1 MSTTFAGFSGV
12 PRPRV
17 SLSHALKRLRAPL
30 HTWSPRR
37 RWAIALLIA
46 LVVFSL
52 GAHGWIVADL
62 GRLAASRAALL
73 ASAEHL
79 ADARRALAQL
89 PSLRREAAASDAT
102 PAAIATASRAS
113 KQWTSADDVR
123 VVSELAAQNG
133 VALLA
138 VEPGAA
144 SGTGAQSERPLQLAA
159 RTDFIHLMS
168 FMRGLIELP
177 VLMVPVDVVIKRD
190 GSALSVSAALRVYS
204 GLRPAPASL
213 TTQELADASLD
224 SDDEEDVVFFDPFSP
239 AQMQATI
246 DLPGQPQLRLVGLL
260 HDRARG
266 LALFDTP
273 EGATTVASG
282 QQIGD
287 ERVTRFD
294 TFGITLAKGAAT
306 RTLELVEASS

>member
-17 SLSHALKRLRAPL
+17 SLSHAIKRLRAPL

-52 GAHGWIVADL
+52 GAHVWIVADL

-306 RTLELVEASS
+306 RTLDLAEASS

>member
-133 VALLA
+133 VALLV

-306 RTLELVEASS
+306 RTLDLAEASS

>member
-239 AQMQATI
+239 AQMQATV

-306 RTLELVEASS
+306 RTLELAEASS

>member
-17 SLSHALKRLRAPL
+17 SLSHALRRLRAPL

-89 PSLRREAAASDAT
+89 PSLRREDTASDAT

-204 GLRPAPASL
+204 GLRPAPAGL

-239 AQMQATI
+239 AQMQATV

-260 HDRARG
+260 HDRVRG

-306 RTLELVEASS
+306 RTLDLAEASS

>member
-102 PAAIATASRAS
+102 PAAIVTASRAS

-144 SGTGAQSERPLQLAA
+144 SGTGAQSERPLQLTA

-306 RTLELVEASS
+306 RTLDLAEASS

>member
-1 MSTTFAGFSGV
+1 
-12 PRPRV
+12 
-17 SLSHALKRLRAPL
+17 
-30 HTWSPRR
+30 
-37 RWAIALLIA
+37 
-46 LVVFSL
+46 
-52 GAHGWIVADL
+52 
-62 GRLAASRAALL
+62 
-73 ASAEHL
+73 
-79 ADARRALAQL
+79 
-89 PSLRREAAASDAT
+89 
-102 PAAIATASRAS
+102 
-113 KQWTSADDVR
+113 
-123 VVSELAAQNG
+123 

-168 FMRGLIELP
+168 FMRGLVELP

-306 RTLELVEASS
+306 RTLDLAEASS

>member
-46 LVVFSL
+46 LVVFTL

-239 AQMQATI
+239 SQMQATI

-306 RTLELVEASS
+306 RTLELAEASS

>member
-17 SLSHALKRLRAPL
+17 SLSHAIKRLRAPL

-79 ADARRALAQL
+79 ADAGRALAQL

-204 GLRPAPASL
+204 GLRPVPASL

-246 DLPGQPQLRLVGLL
+246 DWPGQPQLRLVGLL

-306 RTLELVEASS
+306 RTLELAEASS

>member
-17 SLSHALKRLRAPL
+17 SLSHAIKRLRAPL

-102 PAAIATASRAS
+102 PAAIVTASRAS

-168 FMRGLIELP
+168 FMRGLVELP

-239 AQMQATI
+239 AQMQATV
-246 DLPGQPQLRLVGLL
+246 DWPGQPQLRLVGLL

-273 EGATTVASG
+273 DGATTVASG
-282 QQIGD
+282 QQIGN

-306 RTLELVEASS
+306 RTLELAEASS

>member
-1 MSTTFAGFSGV
+1 M
-12 PRPRV
+12 
-17 SLSHALKRLRAPL
+17 
-30 HTWSPRR
+30 
-37 RWAIALLIA
+37 
-46 LVVFSL
+46 
-52 GAHGWIVADL
+52 
-62 GRLAASRAALL
+62 
-73 ASAEHL
+73 
-79 ADARRALAQL
+79 
-89 PSLRREAAASDAT
+89 
-102 PAAIATASRAS
+102 
-113 KQWTSADDVR
+113 R

-204 GLRPAPASL
+204 GLRPASASL

-260 HDRARG
+260 HDRAHG

-306 RTLELVEASS
+306 RTLELAEASS

>member
-1 MSTTFAGFSGV
+1 
-12 PRPRV
+12 
-17 SLSHALKRLRAPL
+17 
-30 HTWSPRR
+30 
-37 RWAIALLIA
+37 
-46 LVVFSL
+46 
-52 GAHGWIVADL
+52 VADL

-168 FMRGLIELP
+168 FMRGLVELP

-204 GLRPAPASL
+204 GLRPPPASL
-213 TTQELADASLD
+213 TTQELADASLG

-239 AQMQATI
+239 AQMQATV

-306 RTLELVEASS
+306 RTLELAEASS

>member
-12 PRPRV
+12 PRPRM

-73 ASAEHL
+73 ASADHL

-239 AQMQATI
+239 AQMQATV

-306 RTLELVEASS
+306 RTLDLAEASS

>member
-17 SLSHALKRLRAPL
+17 SLSHAIKRLRAPL

-37 RWAIALLIA
+37 RCAIALLIA

-89 PSLRREAAASDAT
+89 PSLRREAAASDTT

-168 FMRGLIELP
+168 FMRGLVELP

-306 RTLELVEASS
+306 RTLDLAEASS

>member
-102 PAAIATASRAS
+102 PAAIVTASRAS

-273 EGATTVASG
+273 DGATTVASG

-306 RTLELVEASS
+306 RTLDLAEASS

>member
-102 PAAIATASRAS
+102 PAAIVTASRAS

-168 FMRGLIELP
+168 FMRGLVELP

-273 EGATTVASG
+273 DGATTVASG

-306 RTLELVEASS
+306 RTLELAEASS

>member
-73 ASAEHL
+73 ASADHL

-168 FMRGLIELP
+168 FMRGLVELP

>member
-73 ASAEHL
+73 ASADHL

-168 FMRGLIELP
+168 FMRGLVELP

-273 EGATTVASG
+273 DGATTVASG

-306 RTLELVEASS
+306 RTLDLAEASS

>member
-17 SLSHALKRLRAPL
+17 SLSHAIKRLRAPL

-73 ASAEHL
+73 ASEEHL

-89 PSLRREAAASDAT
+89 PSLRREPAASDAT

-168 FMRGLIELP
+168 FMRGLVELP

-273 EGATTVASG
+273 DGATTVASG

-306 RTLELVEASS
+306 RTLDLAEASS

>member
-1 MSTTFAGFSGV
+1 MSTTFAGCSGV

-17 SLSHALKRLRAPL
+17 SLSHAIKRLRAPL

-73 ASAEHL
+73 ASADHL
-79 ADARRALAQL
+79 ADARRVLAQL

-239 AQMQATI
+239 AQMQATV